1 MRPVDLPLAGPLL
14 DQERIGIVLHDLDGG
29 AVAEAAHPGAVCK
42 RDRDGARDLRGRSSL
57 AALFRRQRARS
68 YAGSIGNAGGRPA
81 ESERLGSDEA
91 GQDSPMASAP
101 YSATGTERELP
112 REVVAEPKMIAHLI
126 DGTYELFRHFYGL
139 RRFTKGKDRPYG
151 AVVGV
156 LQTVLQMIDRVKG
169 SASRGLVN
177 TYLGVATDHVIESFR
192 NRLWADYKTGAGIE
206 PALLAQ
212 FHPLEEALAA
222 MGVVVWPMIELEAD
236 DALASAAHLASKE
249 KKVEKV
255 AIWTPD
261 KDLAQCVRDT
271 RVVQIDGRRKIIRD
285 AAGIR
290 EKFGVDPPLIP
301 DLLALVGDAA
311 DGYPGIPGIG
321 ARTAAQLLNRH
332 GQIENFPLNVLGE
345 QRDLALLFKKLATL
359 RTDAPLFKEVETLRW
374 RGATPGFAAWTER
387 MAAPRLLEHCE
398 KAASR

>member
-1 MRPVDLPLAGPLL
+1 V
-14 DQERIGIVLHDLDGG
+14 IV
-29 AVAEAAHPGAVCK
+29 
-42 RDRDGARDLRGRSSL
+42 
-57 AALFRRQRARS
+57 
-68 YAGSIGNAGGRPA
+68 
-81 ESERLGSDEA
+81 
-91 GQDSPMASAP
+91 
-101 YSATGTERELP
+101 
-112 REVVAEPKMIAHLI
+112 HLI

-139 RRFTKGKDRPYG
+139 RRFNKGVDRPYG

-156 LQTVLQMIDRVKG
+156 LQGVLQMIESGD
-169 SASRGLVN
+169 

-192 NRLWADYKTGAGIE
+192 NRLWAGYKTGDGIE
-206 PALLAQ
+206 RALLAQ

-236 DALASAAHLASKE
+236 DALASAAHIAAKD
-249 KKVEKV
+249 KQVQKV

-290 EKFGVDPPLIP
+290 EKFGVDPPRIP

-321 ARTAAQLLNRH
+321 AKTAAQLLNRY
-332 GQIENFPLNVLGE
+332 GPIEKFPPDVLGE
-345 QRDLALLFKKLATL
+345 QRDLARLFKKLATL
-359 RTDAPLFKEVETLRW
+359 RTDAPLFKTARTLRW
-374 RGATPGFAAWTER
+374 RGATPAFAAWAER
-387 MAAPRLLEHCE
+387 MEAPRLLERCE
-398 KAASR
+398 KAAGR